1 MMTKMMTK
9 MSDAQ
14 MLIDKASEFLT
25 AAINAESQASHDAKV
40 NIAQTAALISI
51 AISINKIAEDRP

>member
-1 MMTKMMTK
+1 M

-40 NIAQTAALISI
+40 NIAQTTALISI